1 MSDPPLFGAE
11 LRRLRLAADL
21 TQEALADAVGC
32 AAETIRSFE
41 SGRRRPSRP
50 MATRLAAVLGIAPAD
65 LPQFLARARAVPA
78 APASS
83 LPAASVAPI
92 DALLLLAT
100 KLRLPRLRA
109 DSVARPRLIAR
120 LNAVARPVI
129 LVAAP
134 AGFGKTTLLT
144 EWLLDLE
151 RRTQNVERTN
161 PDQHKDA
168 SHSTAL
174 PLYRFAWLALD
185 RGDSDPILF
194 IRALVAAL
202 QTMAPQ
208 IGERVLHLLHNGQAP
223 PLEVLL
229 PALVIDMAQLPAHCI
244 LVLDDYHLIEAPAVH
259 QILAFLVEHIP
270 PQLQLVIASRVDPP
284 LPLGRLRARGQI
296 SELRAADLRFTLEE
310 ATAFFEQLLACPP
323 APEDVQTLEA
333 RTEGWAVGLQLAA
346 LAMQQHTDSHAFV
359 QRFAGS
365 NRFVVDY
372 LAEEVI
378 ERLPPHLNNFVLQ
391 TSILNQLSG
400 PLCDFV
406 LGMTDTALPSDDPQ
420 AAYSQLLLLELERAN
435 VFLVPLDDERRWY
448 RYHHLF
454 GEVVRARLR
463 QGAPPAHIAELHA
476 RASAWYEQAGMDA
489 EAIQHACAAAAWT
502 RAANLLIRTI
512 PQVVGRSQFHTGLRW
527 LEALPDTAFHAH
539 PTLFVYRA
547 GVLMYLNRVP
557 EAVAALDQADRAIA
571 GDLPAGVSPADAQI
585 IAGQSA
591 VIRGALNRIQGD
603 LAGCVAQS
611 HRALELLPTPETTPL
626 KLRPL
631 AMLNASRAFLVTGDV
646 SPTVEAR
653 AEAVLAPLRATGNL
667 FALLASI
674 INLARIRAAQGRL
687 RPAMETYA
695 QALTLVADPAD
706 LRALVGGAAYY
717 IGLGDLL
724 RETDDLAAAGPLLYT
739 GLELIRSALTVD
751 ADTIAHGYI
760 ALARLEQ
767 AQGDLDGAQRTLGAF
782 LNLGR
787 ERTIA
792 AYLIDRGLAEQA
804 RLSMLQ
810 GDLVRAVH
818 WADQRTPDLLHD
830 RSYLREEETLNLVRV
845 RIAQSQVYEDPA
857 LLDSLSDLIDTRLAA
872 AEAAMRH
879 HSSISFLVLRS
890 LIHEAQGRPAA
901 VAADRDHAYA
911 QALPQG
917 YRRIFRDEG
926 ISFVEPF

>member
-1 MSDPPLFGAE
+1 
-11 LRRLRLAADL
+11 
-21 TQEALADAVGC
+21 
-32 AAETIRSFE
+32 
-41 SGRRRPSRP
+41 
-50 MATRLAAVLGIAPAD
+50 
-65 LPQFLARARAVPA
+65 
-78 APASS
+78 
-83 LPAASVAPI
+83 
-92 DALLLLAT
+92 
-100 KLRLPRLRA
+100 
-109 DSVARPRLIAR
+109 
-120 LNAVARPVI
+120 
-129 LVAAP
+129 
-134 AGFGKTTLLT
+134 
-144 EWLLDLE
+144 
-151 RRTQNVERTN
+151 
-161 PDQHKDA
+161 
-168 SHSTAL
+168 
-174 PLYRFAWLALD
+174 
-185 RGDSDPILF
+185 
-194 IRALVAAL
+194 
-202 QTMAPQ
+202 
-208 IGERVLHLLHNGQAP
+208 
-223 PLEVLL
+223 
-229 PALVIDMAQLPAHCI
+229 
-244 LVLDDYHLIEAPAVH
+244 
-259 QILAFLVEHIP
+259 
-270 PQLQLVIASRVDPP
+270 
-284 LPLGRLRARGQI
+284 
-296 SELRAADLRFTLEE
+296 
-310 ATAFFEQLLACPP
+310 
-323 APEDVQTLEA
+323 
-333 RTEGWAVGLQLAA
+333 
-346 LAMQQHTDSHAFV
+346 
-359 QRFAGS
+359 
-365 NRFVVDY
+365 
-372 LAEEVI
+372 
-378 ERLPPHLNNFVLQ
+378 
-391 TSILNQLSG
+391 
-400 PLCDFV
+400 
-406 LGMTDTALPSDDPQ
+406 
-420 AAYSQLLLLELERAN
+420 
-435 VFLVPLDDERRWY
+435 
-448 RYHHLF
+448 
-454 GEVVRARLR
+454 
-463 QGAPPAHIAELHA
+463 
-476 RASAWYEQAGMDA
+476 
-489 EAIQHACAAAAWT
+489 
-502 RAANLLIRTI
+502 
-512 PQVVGRSQFHTGLRW
+512 
-527 LEALPDTAFHAH
+527 
-539 PTLFVYRA
+539 
-547 GVLMYLNRVP
+547 
-557 EAVAALDQADRAIA
+557 
-571 GDLPAGVSPADAQI
+571 
-585 IAGQSA
+585 
-591 VIRGALNRIQGD
+591 
-603 LAGCVAQS
+603 
-611 HRALELLPTPETTPL
+611 
-626 KLRPL
+626 
-631 AMLNASRAFLVTGDV
+631 MLNASRAFLVTGDV